1 MPRSILSAL
10 CLLLLAGT
18 APAEPLSVVDEVEWG
33 LFRTQCRTL
42 LEALRKFDAPLPP
55 GTLKSLEPLLRQKKP
70 DDPRQAARAVQKL
83 LDAHCLVGVNINPES
98 RVKAVR
104 GPLKAELVLGRAS
117 HVLVKVHND
126 AGVTHGVA
134 ATSPQQ
140 IEPGKKSANR
150 WLELAVVNDKPF
162 TRRLSSNKVEYR
174 LLKLTARQAG
184 KREATLAFDV
194 GQGSQDLGFR
204 AEVPILFTVRPR

>member
-18 APAEPLSVVDEVEWG
+18 AGAEPLPVVDEVEWG
-33 LFRTQCRTL
+33 PFRTQCRTL
-42 LEALRKFDAPLPP
+42 LEALRQLEAPLPAD
-55 GTLKSLEPLLRQKKP
+55 TLESLESLLRRKKP
-70 DDPRQAARAVQKL
+70 DDPRQPARAVQKL
-83 LDAHCLVGVNINPES
+83 LDAHCLVGVSINPES
-98 RVKAVR
+98 RVKAAR
-104 GPLKAELVLGRAS
+104 GPRRAELVRERAS
-117 HVLVKVHND
+117 YVLVKVHND
-126 AGVTHGVA
+126 AGVTHGLA
-134 ATSPQQ
+134 ATSPER
-140 IEPGKKSANR
+140 IEPGKKSPNR

-162 TRRLSSNKVEYR
+162 TKRLTGKKVEYR
-174 LLKLTARQAG
+174 LLKLTARQTG